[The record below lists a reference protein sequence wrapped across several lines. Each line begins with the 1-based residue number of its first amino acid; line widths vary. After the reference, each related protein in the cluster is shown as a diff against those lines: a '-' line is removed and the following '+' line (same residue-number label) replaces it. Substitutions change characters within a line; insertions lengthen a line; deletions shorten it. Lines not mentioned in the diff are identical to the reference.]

1 MFSGLDRRRG
11 IMGKMNWK
19 GDMGNK
25 MNKKI
30 GHYQGLKV
38 ETPPFPW
45 KMVKNCKRRQHC
57 KGTPY
62 VE

>member
-1 MFSGLDRRRG
+1 
-11 IMGKMNWK
+11 MGKMNWK